1 MKCLTYIY
9 NKQTEK
15 LQITCFQSAQD
26 NQRLNIPLLIEP
38 SLDMSSDI
46 RELLLKLPEHMYEE
60 YKKEFAASNE
70 CIKYD
75 LRSIKN
81 IDTSSLP
88 NTMTQL
94 YNAGVYGQ
102 LLTSLVDNMI
112 VPTTHILDLRAMELT
127 NEIEELKKFK
137 QALSLSTSNV
147 SSATPSPK
155 PHRSHRI
162 DDYLIELE

>member
-1 MKCLTYIY
+1 
-9 NKQTEK
+9 
-15 LQITCFQSAQD
+15 
-26 NQRLNIPLLIEP
+26 
-38 SLDMSSDI
+38 MSSDI
-46 RELLLKLPEHMYEE
+46 RELLLKLPGHMYEE
-60 YKKEFAASNE
+60 YKKEFTASNG

-75 LRSIKN
+75 LRFTKN

-112 VPTTHILDLRAMELT
+112 IPTTHILDLKAIELAK
-127 NEIEELKKFK
+127 EIEELKKFK
-137 QALSLSTSNV
+137 QALSLSTNNV
-147 SSATPSPK
+147 SSATPSPT
-155 PHRSHRI
+155 PPRSHKI